1 MAATTSRPTG
11 PAHPAGR
18 GSTPGAPAPGAAD
31 GPRQG
36 RGRRLLLGL
45 VAGVAVA
52 VTGYVGVSMLVAD
65 RLTKP
70 YRRPL
75 ASSPAVFDLR
85 YEDVTFASMVDGTT
99 LRGWF
104 LPVEASD
111 RAVVIVH
118 GRSSSRTGDNGELV
132 AHAAALVDG
141 GYNVLLFDFRAHGLS
156 EGTRYT
162 LGADEQGDV
171 LGAVAYLEGRGF
183 APGRLGFWAHS
194 MGAATVLLAA
204 AASPDVRAIV
214 ADSSFARLDDLLARE
229 LPRESGLPRFFN
241 PAILFFGRE
250 RYGLDTR
257 ILNPVEAVAG
267 PAAPLAVHRP
277 RRGGSVDSR
286 GPRAAHR
293 RRRRARRLRP
303 LDLSRVQPRPGFG
316 RRPRAVPGAGARVLR
331 RDAQLNPPR
340 RNTRGRRPD
349 GPSGRKGAGRAAP
362 PG

>member
-1 MAATTSRPTG
+1 MAATTSRPPG

-18 GSTPGAPAPGAAD
+18 GSAPAAPAPGAAD

-45 VAGVAVA
+45 LAGVAVA

-267 PAAPLAVHRP
+267 LPPRSLFIVHAEADRLIPVDHARRIAAAAGPAVYDLWIFPGSNHDRVSAAAPEQY
-277 RRGGSVDSR
+277 
-286 GPRAAHR
+286 
-293 RRRRARRLRP
+293 RARALAFF
-303 LDLSRVQPRPGFG
+303 DET
-316 RRPRAVPGAGARVLR
+316 
-331 RDAQLNPPR
+331 LN
-340 RNTRGRRPD
+340 
-349 GPSGRKGAGRAAP
+349 
-362 PG
+362 